1 MAELKIKKFL
11 ISERFPENV
20 LSIDLG
26 KSNGFAYIKE
36 GILHCGSY
44 VLDIQKWRLDGET
57 LRQISNEYQG
67 VIALLLHGNPE
78 LDLVLLEDNQY
89 FFKQRYIKGS
99 HMSYYKKL
107 QIVTEGLFCL
117 HWKGKVKRYF
127 GGALKMRCFG
137 TARKEIVKQ
146 RIKKMLNVTR
156 LCDHTTDSIA
166 GLFAGIKREAP
177 YINVAVEKEE

>member
-1 MAELKIKKFL
+1 MELKVKKFSL
-11 ISERFPENV
+11 TKKLPENV

-26 KSNGFAYIKE
+26 KSNGFAYVSD
-36 GILHCGSY
+36 GILHCGNY
-44 VLDIQKWRLDGET
+44 VLGVEWKLNGET
-57 LRQISNEYQG
+57 LRRISEEYQG
-67 VIALLLHGNPE
+67 VIALLLNDNPE

-89 FFKQRYIKGS
+89 FFKQKYIKGS

-107 QIVTEGLFCL
+107 QIIAEGLFCL

-146 RIKKMLNVTR
+146 RIKKMLNVSR
-156 LCDHTTDSIA
+156 LSDHTTDSIA
-166 GLFAGIKREAP
+166 GLFAGIKRE
-177 YINVAVEKEE
+177 E